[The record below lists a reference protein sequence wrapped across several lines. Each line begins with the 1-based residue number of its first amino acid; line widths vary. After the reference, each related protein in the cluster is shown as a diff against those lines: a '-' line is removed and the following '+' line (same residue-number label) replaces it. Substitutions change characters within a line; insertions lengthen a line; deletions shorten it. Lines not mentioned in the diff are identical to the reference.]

1 MGNSRDNPGW
11 LVAVS
16 VSKKGESSM
25 KLLCCA
31 DLHNSFD
38 LTHFETQTYDKEP
51 DLIVTLGDISIQDL
65 RIIERTAD
73 NLGIPAIGICGN
85 HDEPFALQSVDIDD
99 LHCKAK
105 TIDGVTF
112 AGIGGSLRYK
122 RSNYMFLTQ
131 QQSIDIAKKLPK
143 ADVLITHDKPY
154 TGWFADTKAQFAKDP
169 NAGLVGI
176 AQYVRKNKPKYHLYG
191 HLHQRM
197 TEEKHGTTSMCVYGI
212 QLIDIGGEDDDSL

>member
-1 MGNSRDNPGW
+1 
-11 LVAVS
+11 
-16 VSKKGESSM
+16 M

-31 DLHNSFD
+31 DSHNSFD

-65 RIIERTAD
+65 RIIKRTAD

-99 LHCKAK
+99 LHGKVK

-131 QQSIDIAKKLPK
+131 QQSIDVAKNLPR

-169 NAGLVGI
+169 HAGLVGI
-176 AQYVRKNKPKYHLYG
+176 TKYIRKNKPKYHLYG

-197 TEEKHGTTSMCVYGI
+197 TEEKYGTTSMCVYGI
-212 QLIDIGGEDDDSL
+212 QLIDIGDDGDDSL

>member
-1 MGNSRDNPGW
+1 
-11 LVAVS
+11 
-16 VSKKGESSM
+16 M

-51 DLIVTLGDISIQDL
+51 DIIVTLGDISVQDL
-65 RIIERTAD
+65 RIIKRTAD

-85 HDEPFALQSVDIDD
+85 HDEPFALQSVGIDD
-99 LHCKAK
+99 LHDKVK

-131 QQSIDIAKKLPK
+131 QQSIDIAKQLPE
-143 ADVLITHDKPY
+143 ADVLITHDKAY
-154 TGWFADTKAQFAKDP
+154 IGWFVDSKSQYAKDP
-169 NAGLVGI
+169 HAGLVGI
-176 AQYVRKNKPKYHLYG
+176 SKYIRKNRPRYHLYG

-197 TEEKHGTTSMCVYGI
+197 TEEKHGMTSMCVYGI
-212 QLIDIGGEDDDSL
+212 QLIDIGDDGDDSL